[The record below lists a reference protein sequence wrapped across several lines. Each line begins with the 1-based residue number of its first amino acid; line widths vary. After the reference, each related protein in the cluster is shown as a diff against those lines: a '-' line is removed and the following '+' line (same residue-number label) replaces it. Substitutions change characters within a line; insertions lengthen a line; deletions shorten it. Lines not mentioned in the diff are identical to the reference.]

1 MVTLKICECCR
12 TINFCI
18 MTVFLLVTSFPVGDS
33 KRHLPP
39 EPRRAVAT
47 PDT

>member
-1 MVTLKICECCR
+1 
-12 TINFCI
+12 
-18 MTVFLLVTSFPVGDS
+18 VTSFPLGDS